1 MPESPHP
8 SSNAQ
13 QNPAYYN
20 MPSPYPSSDPQ
31 GYYNYQPSSPVKG
44 DHESVEQPPTPQG
57 VYANSGSNAGYYPPH
72 GPSQPPYHPSSH
84 GGGAYPP
91 QRESY
96 YEADYEMSP
105 GKRQRLSGTP
115 NRDGGGNRESEH
127 GDMNHSG
134 DYPTAYHGGRG
145 HMRIKSG
152 AGVPVSDSFDSGDHR
167 RPYAGNAPV
176 SHTDEHEG
184 GSSPQRISRKI
195 VPPPVMKSS
204 SYPPPPPNHSYH
216 ASGESSSSY
225 PGTKGHG
232 KFSGMSDHPRA
243 YSGHHLP
250 PPPRNSQFYPGDYYP
265 GQRYEHDGPPP
276 PEHYYPRGSQGP
288 EHPSPQVSSGFY
300 QGEHGSQLGYPRPG
314 PPPPHQ
320 DEAHPLMRDYALS
333 RDRRPG
339 GDVPLDDMG
348 SRKSNSTKSKSGV
361 GTPSRKGKKGAS
373 AESKIGT
380 PKRQPGSAAQAAI
393 AAGMTQPPSA
403 REVDFDIHNPP
414 MSPQVPPS
422 TSPICAIPS
431 NVNSHDVLCGR
442 GGGTNTQI
450 GNRRFR
456 SLVHEFQPTYLL
468 CRRKEKPLIA
478 RTIVLII
485 RNRGGRFL
493 KKDEVNGMLFEVGD
507 DKAEAKT
514 SQALRE
520 GLDVRSAKSP
530 SAGKRKSRKKK
541 AVVGSSKVK
550 GKVEGDLFGAQHPG
564 ISDSGRD
571 GPPPHD
577 PVYPY
582 APHQGHPYHYGGG
595 YPEHYYAPY
604 AYPHQQQ
611 PFSPT
616 RKRQRAPPPSLHQSA
631 LDAGYSYNHQYPP
644 KPYPPQTPAQEYYN
658 YPPQMSEA
666 QAGPEEE
673 NIWEMD
679 FSPPRASTKKEPNVK
694 AEEQELQ
701 QH

>member
-1 MPESPHP
+1 
-8 SSNAQ
+8 
-13 QNPAYYN
+13 

-31 GYYNYQPSSPVKG
+31 GYYNYQPSSPMKG

-57 VYANSGSNAGYYPPH
+57 GYTHSGSNSAYYPPH
-72 GPSQPPYHPSSH
+72 GHAQPAYYSSSH
-84 GGGAYPP
+84 GGYAPH
-91 QRESY
+91 REPY
-96 YEADYEMSP
+96 YGADYESSP
-105 GKRQRLSGTP
+105 GKRQRLAGTP
-115 NRDGGGNRESEH
+115 SRDEVAKRHQEH
-127 GDMNHSG
+127 GGMNHSG
-134 DYPTAYHGGRG
+134 DYPNGPNGAYHSGRG
-145 HMRIKSG
+145 HVRNKSVG
-152 AGVPVSDSFDSGDHR
+152 GVPASDSFDSGDPR
-167 RPYAGNAPV
+167 RYVGAQGPFP
-176 SHTDEHEG
+176 HEHEVA
-184 GSSPQRISRKI
+184 SPPQRMARKI
-195 VPPPVMKSS
+195 LPPPVLKSS
-204 SYPPPPPNHSYH
+204 SYPPPPPNHLYRT
-216 ASGESSSSY
+216 SGESASSY

-232 KFSGMSDHPRA
+232 KLSVMGEYPRG
-243 YSGHHLP
+243 YFGHHP
-250 PPPRNSQFYPGDYYP
+250 PHPPRSSQYYPGDSHAS
-265 GQRYEHDGPPP
+265 QRYEHGGPPP
-276 PEHYYPRGSQGP
+276 QEQYYPNPRAAQGQEP
-288 EHPSPQVSSGFY
+288 PSPQVSGGFY
-300 QGEHGSQLGYPRPG
+300 PGETGHDVSYPRAG
-314 PPPPHQ
+314 PPPHQ
-320 DEAHPLMRDYALS
+320 DAVHPLIRDYDTS
-333 RDRRPG
+333 RDRLPPG
-339 GDVPLDDMG
+339 GEATLDDLG
-348 SRKSNSTKSKSGV
+348 SRKSNASKSKSKV
-361 GTPSRKGKKGAS
+361 GTPSRKGKKPQISLGTD
-373 AESKIGT
+373 SKTST
-380 PKRQPGSAAQAAI
+380 PKRKPGSAAQAAI

-414 MSPQVPPS
+414 MTPQIPPS
-422 TSPICAIPS
+422 TQPICAIPS

-541 AVVGSSKVK
+541 AEIGSGKSKLK
-550 GKVEGDLFGAQHPG
+550 LENDLFDAQN
-564 ISDSGRD
+564 IAMADNGRE

-577 PVYPY
+577 SMYQY
-582 APHQGHPYHYGGG
+582 APPQGHPYYYGGGGGGGG
-595 YPEHYYAPY
+595 YPENYYSNY
-604 AYPHQQQ
+604 GYPQQQ

-616 RKRQRAPPPSLHQSA
+616 RKRQRAPPPTLPQTSLE
-631 LDAGYSYNHQYPP
+631 AGYSYNQQYPP
-644 KPYPPQTPAQEYYN
+644 KAYPPQTAAQEYYN

-679 FSPPRASTKKEPNVK
+679 FSPPRASTKKEPDVK
-694 AEEQELQ
+694 AEDHEV
-701 QH
+701 QHH